1 MAKKEFKIYQ
11 CEEINSIVELAERSK
26 RLYGDCV
33 AYIYKEKKQRVE
45 KTYNDL
51 VADSK
56 KFAQF
61 LMRQNLK
68 KGHVAVIG
76 GSSYQFIVSYYAA
89 MYAGLVIVPLDKE
102 RGFDEISELHAS
114 LEKYYINA
122 MDFSKNIEILSKI
135 KKEIFG

>member
-1 MAKKEFKIYQ
+1 MSKKEFKLYP
-11 CEEINSIVELAERSK
+11 CDEINSIVELAERSK
-26 RLYGDCV
+26 RLYGDSV
-33 AYIYKEKKQRVE
+33 AYVYKEKRQKVE

-76 GSSYQFIVSYYAA
+76 GSSYQYIVSYYAA

-102 RGFDEISELHAS
+102 LSFEDVYEQMEKADVDFFLYDKTYKDYAELV
-114 LEKYYINA
+114 
-122 MDFSKNIEILSKI
+122 
-135 KKEIFG
+135 KE